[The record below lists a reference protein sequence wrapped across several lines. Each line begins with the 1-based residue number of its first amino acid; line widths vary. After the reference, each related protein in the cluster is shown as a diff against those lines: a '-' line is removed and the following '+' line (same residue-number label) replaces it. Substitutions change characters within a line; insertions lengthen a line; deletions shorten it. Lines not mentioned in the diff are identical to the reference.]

1 MQFRLALDSHEAVG
15 DAELPS
21 NLLSSPFQVMGLA
34 MCAEV
39 MGEPEPVISSFLPS
53 KCVPLYLAFRSAFLK
68 ITFHYVEARV
78 RVCM

>member
-21 NLLSSPFQVMGLA
+21 NLLSSPFQVMGLE

-39 MGEPEPVISSFLPS
+39 MGEPELVISFLPS
-53 KCVPLYLAFRSAFLK
+53 KCVPLYLAFRSVF
-68 ITFHYVEARV
+68 
-78 RVCM
+78 